1 MQPNIRTLLQ
11 KFAGALYA
19 LPKELLADGVHDQKR
34 LETLVREFHDGLCT
48 QYILDY
54 DVLNYKDVVSTCLT
68 KLYLR
73 FPTLFRAVLENHI
86 EDRIERLVS
95 NNISIEGNNIKYTV
109 ALGNNHILPAH
120 KNQLKLYN

>member
-1 MQPNIRTLLQ
+1 MQPNIRALLQ
-11 KFAGALYA
+11 KFAEALYA
-19 LPKELLADGVHDQKR
+19 LPKELLADGAHDQRR

-54 DVLNYKDVVSTCLT
+54 DVLNCKDVVSTCLT

-73 FPTLFRAVLENHI
+73 FPTLFLAVLENHI

-95 NNISIEGNNIKYTV
+95 NSISIEGNNIKCTV
-109 ALGNNHILPAH
+109 ALR
-120 KNQLKLYN
+120 K